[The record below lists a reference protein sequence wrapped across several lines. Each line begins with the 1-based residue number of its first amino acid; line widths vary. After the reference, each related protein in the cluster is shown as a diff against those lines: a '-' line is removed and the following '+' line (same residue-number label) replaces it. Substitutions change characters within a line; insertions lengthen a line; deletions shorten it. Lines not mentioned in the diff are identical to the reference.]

1 MEEKSFR
8 IPKFIHHTVYKAMK
22 LSRLTFYLVFTTSF
36 LPIQAQKK
44 LNPDSLLQLIPNMV
58 DTQKILAYHDICRY
72 YVGANKDKSIEA
84 AQAALTIA
92 ESKNDNKWVARCL
105 NVLFSTLNIHGE
117 SKNNQVLAEKA
128 LHHALLSKSKTTILE
143 AYESLA
149 NTYGMKSMWD
159 KAIEYSD
166 QCLVI
171 ASEIKDTVGLLNAYN
186 MLALCNLELN
196 RAALAQQYHH
206 KSVDLSQ
213 KIGRVYELGRAY
225 AGLAEVNMK
234 QGNWKEAH
242 VNAKM
247 GADAFKKMNYPIGQA
262 QSLVF
267 AGAALLQMEQL
278 VECRQMCREIISLL
292 KEAGNDA
299 VLGDAY
305 NILGYVEMEEGR
317 YGLASEYFKNA
328 EKEARKS
335 TNYKLLKDIYRGLEI
350 LSTLQNNF
358 SAARGFR
365 QQFQVAS
372 DSSLSQQMVSNITNY
387 QVKYETAE
395 KEKLLAEEQE
405 KKSKWILG
413 SIIALLLLTG
423 LFLYQRKQQQM
434 QKNQARLEAEKSRL
448 EAELEHREANRLRE
462 VDKIKSTFF
471 ANISHEIRTPLSLII
486 GPLEQMINGS
496 FKGDQQKYYRIMHK
510 NGKRLLE
517 LVNQLLL
524 LSKLESGRMKLN
536 GSKGNIHNLIK
547 AIVNSF
553 ETMADRRNIL
563 IEITCP
569 DAGGQCCFDRDA
581 VEKIV
586 TNLISNAIKFS
597 NDGGSIFVAIHS
609 VTSQTIQIDVVD
621 TGIGI
626 SEDQIPNLFERF
638 SKTTHSELQPG
649 SGLGLAL
656 VKELSELHGG
666 GVAVKSKDGEG
677 SVFTVTLRVDRSFF
691 DNHQFTNQTLES
703 EASTFETQISDT
715 TFTSERLKKRIPHK
729 IILVV
734 EDNAD
739 VRTYIKDQLQGSYL
753 ILEATNGKEGIE
765 VATLQ
770 VPDIIITDIMMP
782 EIDGLSLCK
791 IIKKHPLLSHI
802 PVIVLTSKTEEADKI
817 SGLEAGADD
826 FLTKPFLATELV
838 LKIKNWLTTRI
849 RLQEKYLGPLNP
861 FSPDALQEENMDAKF
876 IQNVRNTIQQNLD
889 DEGFSVVELSQKVGF
904 SRSQLHRKLS
914 ALTGKGP
921 NEIIRSMRLENAKHL
936 LELKAGNVS
945 EIAYRCGFNSPAYF
959 IKCFK
964 DQFGITP
971 GEV

>member
-1 MEEKSFR
+1 M
-8 IPKFIHHTVYKAMK
+8 PNFIHHIAYKAMK
-22 LSRLTFYLVFTTSF
+22 LSRLTFYLVLTMGV
-36 LPIQAQKK
+36 LPLQAQKK

-58 DTQKILAYHDICRY
+58 DTQKMLAYYDICRY
-72 YVGANKDKSIEA
+72 YVGANKNKSIEA

-92 ESKNDNKWVARCL
+92 ERKNDDKWIARCL

-128 LHHALLSKSKTTILE
+128 LQHAIKSKSKTTILE

-166 QCLVI
+166 QCLLF
-171 ASEIKDTVGLLNAYN
+171 ATEIKDTVGLLNAYN

-196 RAALAQQYHH
+196 RAKLAIQYHQN
-206 KSVDLSQ
+206 SVVLSQ

-234 QGNWKEAH
+234 QGNWQEAML
-242 VNAKM
+242 NAKK
-247 GADAFKKMNYPIGQA
+247 GAESFKKMNYPIGQA

-267 AGAALLQMEQL
+267 AGAALLQLHQL
-278 VECRQMCREIISLL
+278 DECRLICKEILSLL
-292 KEAGNDA
+292 DEAGNDA
-299 VLGDAY
+299 VRGDAH

-317 YGLASEYFKNA
+317 YGLATEHFKKA

-335 TNYKLLKDIYRGLEI
+335 TNYKLLKDIYRGMEI
-350 LSTLQNNF
+350 LSALQNNF
-358 SAARGFR
+358 EAARDFHH
-365 QQFQVAS
+365 QFQVVS
-372 DSSLSQQMVSNITNY
+372 DSSLSQQIVSNITNY

-423 LFLYQRKQQQM
+423 LFFYQRKQQQM

-524 LSKLESGRMKLN
+524 LSKLESGRMKLT
-536 GSKGNIHNLIK
+536 GSFGNIHNLIK

-553 ETMADRRNIL
+553 ENLADRRNIQ
-563 IEITCP
+563 IDIDCP
-569 DAGGQCCFDRDA
+569 DEEGKCCFDRDA
-581 VEKIV
+581 VEKIMA
-586 TNLISNAIKFS
+586 NLLSNAIKFS
-597 NDGGSIFVAIHS
+597 NDGGSIFVTIRPM
-609 VTSQTIQIDVVD
+609 TGQTIQIEVMD

-626 SEDQIPNLFERF
+626 SEEQIPSLFERF

-666 GVAVKSKDGEG
+666 GVTVKSKEGEG
-677 SVFTVTLRVDRSFF
+677 SVFTVTMRVDRSFF
-691 DNHQFTNQTLES
+691 DNHQFTNQTVEN
-703 EASTFETQISDT
+703 EASTFETLVSDT
-715 TFTSERLKKRIPHK
+715 ASISEGSKKLNPQK

-739 VRTYIKDQLQGSYL
+739 VRTYIKDQLQGNYL
-753 ILEATNGKEGIE
+753 ILEATNGREGLE
-765 VATLQ
+765 VAMMQ

-782 EIDGLSLCK
+782 ELDGLSLCK
-791 IIKKHPLLSHI
+791 LIKKHPLLSHI
-802 PVIVLTSKTEEADKI
+802 PVIMLTSKTEEADKI

-849 RLQEKYLGPLNP
+849 RLQEKYLSPLNP

-876 IQNVRNTIQQNLD
+876 IQNVRDTIQLNLD

-921 NEIIRSMRLENAKHL
+921 NEIIRSMRLENAKQL
-936 LELKAGNVS
+936 LEQKAGNVS

-959 IKCFK
+959 IKCYK
-964 DQFGITP
+964 DQYGTTP
-971 GEV
+971 GDVL